1 VIRSAAA
8 VVGACALLF
17 VSWPPAGAQTAD
29 VTIRRDLTYAVHGN
43 TTLRLDAYLPAGG
56 GERPGVIVIYG
67 GKWIAGDKSDH
78 PEIPTYFAQQGF
90 AAFAVNYRS
99 AEHDPFPAAVE
110 DVQAAVDWVRSHAS
124 RFGLDPERLG
134 ALGWS
139 AGGHLAAALA
149 TFGEGPLDQGSR
161 VMAALSWSGPTN
173 LAPLLRAS
181 DADLRSAVSAFL
193 GCGRGPDCE
202 ELARMASPV
211 THVDPSDAPL
221 LIANSSAEIIPFDQ
235 AEVLAE
241 VMDQEGVPYVLHEF
255 PGRHHGLGIGGND
268 KGLDEAVA
276 FFREWLDAGGA
287 VVEEPSADA
296 TGEGESVKSSPQPDT
311 AASPGAGAPG
321 KTSPAAK
328 PVAPASV
335 ERGVST
341 WTLLLVTVGL
351 VALVV
356 SGIQLRVGLQA
367 LRAARQEAPKDETNR
382 GSELRGGDPADY
394 DLRRTEDT
402 RRAP

>member
-8 VVGACALLF
+8 IAGACALLF
-17 VSWPPAGAQTAD
+17 VPWPLAGAETAE

-110 DVQAAVDWVRSHAS
+110 DVQAAVEWVRSHAS
-124 RFGLDPERLG
+124 RFELDPERLG
-134 ALGWS
+134 AVGWS

-149 TFGEGPLDQGSR
+149 TFGQGPLDQGSR

-173 LAPLLRAS
+173 LAPLLES
-181 DADLRSAVSAFL
+181 SNADLRTAVTAFL
-193 GCGRGPDCE
+193 GCQRGPDCE
-202 ELARMASPV
+202 EVARRASPV
-211 THVDPSDAPL
+211 AHVDPSDAPL
-221 LIANSSAEIIPFDQ
+221 LIANSTEETIPFDQ
-235 AEVLAE
+235 AEVMAE
-241 VMDQEGVPYVLHEF
+241 AMDQEGVPYVLREF

-268 KGLDEAVA
+268 KSLAEAFA
-276 FFREWLDAGGA
+276 FLQEWLGGGGA
-287 VVEEPSADA
+287 AVEEPAADA
-296 TGEGESVKSSPQPDT
+296 TEEGESVKSSPPADT
-311 AASPGAGAPG
+311 SASPGVAGPG

-335 ERGVST
+335 ERGIST
-341 WTLLLVTVGL
+341 WTLFLVTVGL

-356 SGIQLRVGLQA
+356 SGIQLRVGLRA
-367 LRAARQEAPKDETNR
+367 LRAARQGAPTDEGDR
-382 GSELRGGDPADY
+382 GSEHMGEDSADY